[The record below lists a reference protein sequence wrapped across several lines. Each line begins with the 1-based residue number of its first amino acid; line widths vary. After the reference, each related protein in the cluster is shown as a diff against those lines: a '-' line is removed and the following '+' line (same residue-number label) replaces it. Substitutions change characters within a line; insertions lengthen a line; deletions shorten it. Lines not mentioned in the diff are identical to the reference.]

1 MIAFLAARRKLN
13 AKKVEPTVQ
22 ELNEQQ
28 ENAHIKD
35 DTAEVNESNKTGYC
49 AFVFAVSLMLL
60 ITSAICLIPAIT
72 DGNPIFYVAA
82 GAFAGIGSAL
92 LIIGCCFIDCGKN
105 KKSNKSSKELDCFHS
120 DDTLLKL
127 QVDANDNIMSREK
140 SLFINPLVPSLI
152 EDSPKKFPPIRNYC
166 NLPTVCS

>member
-28 ENAHIKD
+28 ENAQIKD
-35 DTAEVNESNKTGYC
+35 DTGEVHESNKTGSC

-72 DGNPIFYVAA
+72 DGNGIFYVAA
-82 GAFAGIGSAL
+82 GAFAGLGCAL
-92 LIIGCCFIDCGKN
+92 LIIGCCFIDCGRDKG
-105 KKSNKSSKELDCFHS
+105 NKSSDRSNSIYS

-127 QVDANDNIMSREK
+127 QVDANDNIVSREK
-140 SLFINPLVPSLI
+140 ALFINPLVPSLI
-152 EDSPKKFPPIRNYC
+152 ENSPKKLPPIRNYC

>member
-28 ENAHIKD
+28 ENAHFKD
-35 DTAEVNESNKTGYC
+35 DTAEVGESNKTGYC

-72 DGNPIFYVAA
+72 DGNRIFYVAA
-82 GAFAGIGSAL
+82 GACAGIGSAL
-92 LIIGCCFIDCGKN
+92 LTIGCCFIDCGKD
-105 KKSNKSSKELDCFHS
+105 KKTDKSCRQLDCIYS
-120 DDTLLKL
+120 DDNLLKL
-127 QVDANDNIMSREK
+127 QVDTNDNIVQRDK
-140 SLFINPLVPSLI
+140 SLYINPLVPSLI
-152 EDSPKKFPPIRNYC
+152 EDSPKKFAPIRNYC